1 MPQITLNKLADGSVP
16 LTSDELLAKLTQLGI
31 PHSTI
36 QHPPL
41 RTVEE
46 AKKHR
51 PIASG
56 AHSKNLFVRN
66 KKGKMWLLTLQESQ
80 IVDLKQSARYF
91 GAGSFT
97 FGRPERLMSYLGIIP
112 GAVSPFSLINDRS
125 FQVQFVLDRTLTKFE
140 SLHFHPLD
148 NRQTT
153 IIQTTDLLAFLTH
166 INHPPTIL
174 DFNTI

>member
-1 MPQITLNKLADGSVP
+1 MPKTILKKLADGSVP
-16 LTSDELLAKLTQLGI
+16 LKPDELLAELTQLGI
-31 PHSTI
+31 LYSTI
-36 QHPPL
+36 RHPPL

-80 IVDLKQSARYF
+80 VVDLKHTAKNV
-91 GAGSFT
+91 GAGNFT
-97 FGRPERLMSYLGIIP
+97 FGRPERLMAYLGIIP

-125 FQVQFVLDRTLTKFE
+125 HQVQFVLDQTLTTFE
-140 SLHFHPLD
+140 TLHFHPLD

-153 IIQTTDLLAFLTH
+153 TIQTSDLFSFLAH
-166 INHPPTIL
+166 INHLPTIL
-174 DFNTI
+174 DFNSL